1 MAENAGTEA
10 TVERSEPPPPLREWG
25 TLKDIPFR
33 LTVEIGRTR
42 MQVRDILALEPGGL
56 VVTTKLSGEAMD
68 ISLNGDVFARA
79 EIVIIKDKLWARV
92 TKIVG
97 GDR

>member
-1 MAENAGTEA
+1 MTEHSPATPAETPAP
-10 TVERSEPPPPLREWG
+10 VRDWG
-25 TLKDIPFR
+25 PLKDIPFR
-33 LTVEIGRTR
+33 LTLEIGRTR
-42 MQVRDILALEPGGL
+42 MKIRDILGLETGSL
-56 VVTTKLSGEAMD
+56 VTSTKLSGEPMD
-68 ISLNGDVFARA
+68 VSLNGDIFARA